1 MSSPC
6 ANPVSPYP
14 GWELQ
19 IYRLSRTVTREDIDA
34 LLGSEELYIRDT
46 AAGPVHIIHKYG
58 LLEIHA
64 RIGGKRIDVWY
75 NPGNGSYPAEY
86 LDALI
91 ATRF

>member
-1 MSSPC
+1 MSSRC
-6 ANPVSPYP
+6 ANPVPPYP
-14 GWELQ
+14 GWELHT
-19 IYRLSRTVTREDIDA
+19 YRLSRPVTHEDINA
-34 LLGSEELYIRDT
+34 LLGREELFIRDT

-64 RIGGKRIDVWY
+64 LIGAKCIDVWQ